1 MASMDANSA
10 NEPPR
15 ILETKE
21 SSVWWGIAISL
32 GIHAVILFAMSKQ
45 PLIFD
50 DSSVGPFVEVEFSV
64 NHLEEQEVKTLE
76 ESLRERLDQ
85 RVANLISNDE
95 AKATDE
101 RMSSSVASKQ
111 MQRQVEEELRD
122 LERAEFEKAQQVSK
136 DFGRNDIPDDG
147 QNNDINTMSEWQ
159 NRYNGRV
166 LVSYKVSN
174 RNHLQLPVPGYK
186 CQVAGVVKVE
196 VELGKDGRVEHA
208 KILESNVKGSAA
220 AQGCL
225 EEEAIQS
232 ARSTI
237 FTLAEMVPTLAK
249 SFMNSLLNSWL
260 KTP

>member
-147 QNNDINTMSEWQ
+147 QNNAVNTMSEWQ

-237 FTLAEMVPTLAK
+237 FTLADNGANIGQIIYEFIAQ
-249 SFMNSLLNSWL
+249 
-260 KTP
+260 